1 MMAIMP
7 TIVHFD
13 VPADDTRRAQA
24 FYSDLFEWTFETA
37 QGAPMEYH
45 LFATKNLDG
54 SSGVGGGLGPRGAPD
69 QQVMIYIGVPSV
81 ATYLERVQKLGGSI
95 IMPRTPIPGVGSL
108 AICEDT
114 EGNRFGLVDDVQT
127 VS

>member
-1 MMAIMP
+1 
-7 TIVHFD
+7 
-13 VPADDTRRAQA
+13 
-24 FYSDLFEWTFETA
+24 
-37 QGAPMEYH
+37 
-45 LFATKNLDG
+45 
-54 SSGVGGGLGPRGAPD
+54 
-69 QQVMIYIGVPSV
+69 MIYIGVPSV
-81 ATYLERVQKLGGSI
+81 ATYLERVQKLGGSV